1 MIKISKVICFLCED
15 IKLVQNTDWKSC
27 IAHGKE
33 HGVVVKDFEIY
44 SLENKQGLSL
54 KLPDGNVWAVV
65 GS

>member
-15 IKLVQNTDWKSC
+15 IKLVQNTYWKSC

-33 HGVVVKDFEIY
+33 HWVTVKDFKIS

>member
-33 HGVVVKDFEIY
+33 HGVTVKD
-44 SLENKQGLSL
+44 L
-54 KLPDGNVWAVV
+54 KFPH
-65 GS
+65 

>member
-33 HGVVVKDFEIY
+33 HGVIVKDFEIS
-44 SLENKQGLSL
+44 SLEIKQGLSL